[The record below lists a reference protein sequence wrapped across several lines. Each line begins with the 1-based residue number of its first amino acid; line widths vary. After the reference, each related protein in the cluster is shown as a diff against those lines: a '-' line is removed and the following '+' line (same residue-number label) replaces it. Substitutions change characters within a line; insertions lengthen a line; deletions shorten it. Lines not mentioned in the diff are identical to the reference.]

1 MLAICSDTPAQ
12 LQSDECVRFDTPFE
26 QSFYRRLLNSGDPL
40 QWRCPNKDLVLV
52 LSSLHTN
59 RNKLKGS
66 EDFN

>member
-1 MLAICSDTPAQ
+1 MKFLPTFLFYPSV
-12 LQSDECVRFDTPFE
+12 LSRHVE

-40 QWRCPNKDLVLV
+40 QWRCHNKDLVVV
-52 LSSLHTN
+52 LSSLRTN

>member
-1 MLAICSDTPAQ
+1 MKFLPTFLFYPSV
-12 LQSDECVRFDTPFE
+12 LSRHFE

-40 QWRCPNKDLVLV
+40 QWRCRNKDLVVV
-52 LSSLHTN
+52 LSSLRTN